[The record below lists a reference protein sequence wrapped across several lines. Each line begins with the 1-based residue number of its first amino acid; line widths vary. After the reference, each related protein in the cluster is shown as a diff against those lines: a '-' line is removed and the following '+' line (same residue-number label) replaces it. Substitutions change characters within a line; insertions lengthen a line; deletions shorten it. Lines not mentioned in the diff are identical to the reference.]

1 MAVKLKKPDLI
12 KHLSALLRP
21 AVRLALRHGG
31 SVQELIECLKLV
43 IFEEAQREI
52 SRSKNE
58 ATASRISLITGL
70 HRRDVT
76 RLSKNETKFG
86 SVDAVPLKVVGYW
99 QSARKSKALSFG
111 TDSSEFNAL
120 CRAVSQDVNPASV
133 LAELERVGAVIR
145 DGDKVKLVKESY
157 IPSGD
162 ASTGLSVLADDASDL
177 FEAAHENITAPKEIP
192 NLHRRTMYDNVHPD
206 AVPELRRWLMEE
218 GLALHDRARKKI
230 SQFDQDICPSK
241 RPKKGVKV
249 VLGTFGKVFGH
260 GEA

>member
-1 MAVKLKKPDLI
+1 MAVKLKKSDLI
-12 KHLSALLRP
+12 KHLAALLRP

-43 IFEEAQREI
+43 IFEEAKREI
-52 SRSKNE
+52 KTGV
-58 ATASRISLITGL
+58 TASKISLVTGL

-76 RLSKNETKFG
+76 RLSKNETKFD
-86 SVDAVPLKVVGYW
+86 SSDSVPLKVVGYW

-111 TDSSEFNAL
+111 KDSSEFNAL

-133 LAELERVGAVIR
+133 LAELERVGAVVR

-162 ASTGLSVLADDASDL
+162 ASAGLAVLAADASDL
-177 FEAAHENITAPKEIP
+177 FEAAHENITAPKEVP
-192 NLHRRTMYDNVHPD
+192 NLHRRTMYDNVHPA

-218 GLALHDRARKKI
+218 GLALHERARKKI
-230 SQFDQDICPSK
+230 SRFDQDINPSNCPE
-241 RPKKGVKV
+241 KGVKV
-249 VLGTFGKVFGH
+249 VIGTFGKVYEG
-260 GEA
+260 GEN